1 MENIE
6 KDSKAIMMM
15 KKTAM
20 KKDVIHTVDL
30 TKIDGDG
37 AFPCPK
43 CGTMIS
49 PDDET
54 DETYQIVETKIKN
67 DELTELIL
75 TCNKCGVTIRLVGF
89 MSQIEN

>member
-1 MENIE
+1 MENVE
-6 KDSKAIMMM
+6 KDTKAIYMM
-15 KKTAM
+15 KKTTM

-67 DELTELIL
+67 DELTELVL
-75 TCNKCGVTIRLVGF
+75 TCNKCGSAIRLVGF
-89 MSQIEN
+89 MSQIES